1 MIKKLDENK
10 FKLGKWAGLIGGI
23 MLILAGL
30 IRLVDYRYFFF
41 ENLIFSV
48 PYFLTIFWGVI
59 ALIGVLYL
67 HRNND
72 FGDNL
77 LIYAGALAIFGM
89 FFPILLFPV
98 NGRGKTHCPREMIS
112 MVSGAVPAVMC
123 LQWEQEEQSYTMT
136 ETIGVL

>member
-23 MLILAGL
+23 MLILTGL
-30 IRLVDYRYFFF
+30 IGLVDYRDFFF

-48 PYFLTIFWGVI
+48 PYFLTLFWGVI

-89 FFPILLFPV
+89 FFPIFIYEIDSGVTFIIYLSYHFGYIDPFLVLFGGIIDLLV
-98 NGRGKTHCPREMIS
+98 RKEIIW
-112 MVSGAVPAVMC
+112 A
-123 LQWEQEEQSYTMT
+123 
-136 ETIGVL
+136 

>member
-89 FFPILLFPV
+89 FFPIFIYKLDSGGTIIIYLSYHFGYIDPFLVLFGGIFDLLV
-98 NGRGKTHCPREMIS
+98 RKELIW
-112 MVSGAVPAVMC
+112 A
-123 LQWEQEEQSYTMT
+123 
-136 ETIGVL
+136 